1 MSLLYQ
7 GDDDADDAD
16 DDDDHDHDH
25 DVDDDGN
32 DDDEVFDH
40 LKHCQVRLTNSLNL

>member
-1 MSLLYQ
+1 MSLLSRG
-7 GDDDADDAD
+7 GDDDHGD
-16 DDDDHDHDH
+16 DH
-25 DVDDDGN
+25 DVDDDGKD